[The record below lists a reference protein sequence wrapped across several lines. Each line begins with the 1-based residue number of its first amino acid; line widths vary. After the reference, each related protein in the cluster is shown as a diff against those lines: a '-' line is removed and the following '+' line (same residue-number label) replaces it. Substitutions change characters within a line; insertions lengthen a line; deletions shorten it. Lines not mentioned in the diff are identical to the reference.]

1 MKRQTIRRKT
11 MKEMCHVTF
20 DHASIADMLAAITA
34 LMPVAVPFSDA
45 PSDDVLMEPGLY
57 PAEELM
63 DDACNCECSSDD
75 PKPTR
80 FIPGE
85 TSVLF
90 FDDGTKSIVTC
101 AKDTPYSEYNAFCA
115 AYAKRKFG
123 SNNQLK
129 KLIASIRVEQ
139 KNKSKKKKNKH
150 DMEDIA

>member
-1 MKRQTIRRKT
+1 
-11 MKEMCHVTF
+11 MKEMYHVTF
-20 DHASIADMLAAITA
+20 DHASIADMLAAITT
-34 LMPVAVPFSDA
+34 LMPIAVPFADA

-63 DDACNCECSSDD
+63 DDACNFECDCEPSSDD

-80 FIPGE
+80 FIPGK

-101 AKDTPYSEYNAFCA
+101 AEDTPYSEYNAFCA

-129 KLIASIRVEQ
+129 KLIASIRTEQ
-139 KNKSKKKKNKH
+139 KNKSKKKKSEPNK
-150 DMEDIA
+150 EDAA